1 MYAIEFHTKIKNGV
15 IEVPKDDW
23 ERLRREIGDEQV
35 RVILLTSERSGTSGA
50 EMERDFIEQL
60 LTNPLRIPDFTPL
73 NRDETHER
81 S

>member
-15 IEVPKDDW
+15 IEVPKDYW